1 VSEQE
6 VMITRHE
13 NNVLIALAKLE
24 SKQEVLIDKIRD
36 MAEKEA
42 KFHAAMKEMNEKI
55 ETMQSKMNYAAG
67 AVLVITT
74 VVGFFI
80 NIIVKKFS

>member
-1 VSEQE
+1 MDDKDV
-6 VMITRHE
+6 ITRHE

-24 SKQEVLIDKIRD
+24 TKQEVLLEKIKD
-36 MAEKEA
+36 LADKEA
-42 KFHAAMKEMNEKI
+42 TFHNAMKEMNDKI

-74 VVGFFI
+74 AVGIFI
-80 NIIVKKFS
+80 NIIVKKFT